1 MTTHIKHSGLNIP
14 GVVGVGG
21 SGGVGGGGVGG
32 GVDVGGGVVWWYPAD
47 K

>member
-1 MTTHIKHSGLNIP
+1 MTTHIKQSGLNIP
-14 GVVGVGG
+14 GGGGV
-21 SGGVGGGGVGG
+21 GVGGGGVGG